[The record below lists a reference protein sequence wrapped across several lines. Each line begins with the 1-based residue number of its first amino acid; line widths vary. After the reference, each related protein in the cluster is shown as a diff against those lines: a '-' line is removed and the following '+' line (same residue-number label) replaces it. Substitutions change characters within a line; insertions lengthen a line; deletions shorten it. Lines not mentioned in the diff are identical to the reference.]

1 MTAIRELVH
10 ANLKALMETLVPDVP
25 GLTVWRNRRAPL
37 EAAPAIAV
45 EDGPQQTNVDQVGFK
60 FHTAQPTIEGYC
72 TAPTDEEIGPV
83 YNDLYRRI
91 VNKVEADPTLGGA
104 AVDCREA
111 GLDLEIV
118 KAAASKQ
125 AECFFAVKFDIDYT
139 TAQGDA
145 GAPGPA

>member
-10 ANLKALMETLVPDVP
+10 ANLTSLMAELIPDVP

-37 EAAPAIAV
+37 QGAPAIAV
-45 EDGPQQTNVDQVGFK
+45 EDGPQVTNVGQVGFK

-72 TAPTDEEIGPV
+72 TAPTDEALGPI

-91 VNKVEADPTLGGA
+91 VNKVEANPTLGGVA
-104 AVDCREA
+104 IDCREA
-111 GLDLEIV
+111 GMDLEIV
-118 KAAASKQ
+118 KAADSKQ
-125 AECFFAVKFDIDYT
+125 AECFFSVKYEVDYT

-145 GAPGPA
+145 GASGPA